1 MYEATRLAYLE
12 ALGVTNW
19 MPRKPLA
26 AVPARAPA
34 LLLPEPEVS
43 AAEAEAAPAG
53 RSIAAPRVE
62 VPRPVKP
69 TVAPAPVPAPPAPV
83 PEPVKKGPAAEPVA
97 AFYLQLWQSGP
108 CMLLIETPEPGL
120 ESAMPGFIL
129 MQDILRAVQ
138 LPDRPTL
145 VADFRWPLNRNPQ
158 LDRSAAAANR
168 GLLAFLQARL
178 ESQQIVS
185 VGCFGVMNTLLVETD
200 LTQADASLGCEE
212 SVDGLPPVW
221 FAPSLDS
228 LLKRPQEKAA
238 LWTLLRRVRSRW
250 QEKS

>member
-34 LLLPEPEVS
+34 LLLPEPEVPVE
-43 AAEAEAAPAG
+43 EATAAPAE

-69 TVAPAPVPAPPAPV
+69 TVAPAPVPVSSPNV
-83 PEPVKKGPAAEPVA
+83 PEPVSKGPAAEPVA

-129 MQDILRAVQ
+129 LQDILRAVQ

-145 VADFRWPLNRNPQ
+145 VGDFRWPLNSNPQ

-200 LTQADASLGCEE
+200 LTQADALLGCEE